1 MLLCEDGKTSGIV
14 VYLKPDER
22 LNDFIKIKN
31 KYYIQSQ
38 NDGLNNA
45 EKKQFKLFQK
55 DYENYKNLYNKKNH
69 QNINEIRE
77 VIAKYGENAKII

>member
-1 MLLCEDGKTSGIV
+1 MLLAKMGKLGIV

-45 EKKQFKLFQK
+45 EKQFKLFQK
-55 DYENYKNLYNKKNH
+55 IMKIIKSYNKRNH

-77 VIAKYGENAKII
+77 ELLNMVKMQKSI